1 MFAATCFSSIE
12 SSQNWLI
19 DNGCTNHITNN
30 KDLFK
35 ELSNISTLKVW
46 VRDDKFI
53 TMNGK
58 GTIVIS
64 INRGTKLISNVL
76 YVLQIDKNLLS
87 IGQLVEKGY
96 KVLFENKICLIKDAE
111 DKDIS
116 KVKMRGKSFTLN
128 PLEDEQ
134 IFFFNKR

>member
-1 MFAATCFSSIE
+1 M
-12 SSQNWLI
+12 
-19 DNGCTNHITNN
+19 
-30 KDLFK
+30 
-35 ELSNISTLKVW
+35 
-46 VRDDKFI
+46 
-53 TMNGK
+53 
-58 GTIVIS
+58 
-64 INRGTKLISNVL
+64 L

-134 IFFFNKR
+134 IFFFQ